1 MVHSAQQSLSFRDR
15 HAAKRSAVCQ
25 PFPHPVQASLMLTPQ
40 QLDDLEAVTAEMADQ
55 RADLAAQQEQVRR
68 EPL

>member
-1 MVHSAQQSLSFRDR
+1 
-15 HAAKRSAVCQ
+15 
-25 PFPHPVQASLMLTPQ
+25 MLTPQ
-40 QLDDLEAVTAEMADQ
+40 QLDDLEAITAEMADQ